1 MPMLI
6 YWLFKGP
13 AAIECAQLS
22 NDSRQTQ
29 EYKCVDDIIFIQ
41 DVKISMMMIQN
52 VNFFST
58 LFEQMLR
65 LQTKTK

>member
-22 NDSRQTQ
+22 KDSRQTQ

-52 VNFFST
+52 VNFFWT
-58 LFEQMLR
+58 LLKTNVEIKA
-65 LQTKTK
+65 KTK

>member
-1 MPMLI
+1 MLI

-13 AAIECAQLS
+13 AAIESGQLS
-22 NDSRQTQ
+22 NDSGQTQ

-52 VNFFST
+52 VNLFWT

-65 LQTKTK
+65 LKAKTKLF